1 VTIRLTATCAAQ
13 TTAGQTV
20 AGHPSQVVDVFP
32 GGCVTYRPE
41 ANDAA
46 SAALLDQAK
55 RAMSF
60 LTRDDLREALL
71 RRSGGRLQLDPEAG

>member
-13 TTAGQTV
+13 TTAGQAV
-20 AGHPSQVVDVFP
+20 AGHTSEVVDVFP

-41 ANDAA
+41 PDGGA
-46 SAALLDQAK
+46 SPARLDQAK

-60 LTRDDLREALL
+60 RTRDDLREALL
-71 RRSGGRLQLDPEAG
+71 RRSGGRLHLDPR